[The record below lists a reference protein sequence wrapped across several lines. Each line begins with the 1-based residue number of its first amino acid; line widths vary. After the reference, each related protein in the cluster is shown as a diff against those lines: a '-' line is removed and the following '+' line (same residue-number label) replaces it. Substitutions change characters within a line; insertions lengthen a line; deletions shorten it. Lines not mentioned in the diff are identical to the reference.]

1 VILAAGTNSG
11 IYKFLLVL
19 HILCA
24 IIGFGAVY
32 LNALYGQQIR
42 KRRGPEG
49 IAIYEANFFVTG
61 IGQYFIYAVFVLG
74 ILLVLSSDDAWKFS
88 QTWVWLAMTFYIIA
102 LGVSHG
108 ILLPAVRRMGVLMKE
123 LAAAGPPPAA
133 GAAAGGAPA
142 GSPAGGP
149 PPQVAELGTLG
160 QRVGVTGAFL
170 DIMVIVILALMV
182 WKPGA

>member
-1 VILAAGTNSG
+1 MGLDGTLYR
-11 IYKFLLVL
+11 IIVVL

-42 KRRGPEG
+42 KHRGREG
-49 IAIYEANFFVTG
+49 LAIYEANFFVSG
-61 IGQYFIYAVFVLG
+61 VGQFFIYGVFVFGFLA
-74 ILLVLSSDDAWKFS
+74 VLASDDAWKFD
-88 QTWVWLAMTFYIIA
+88 QTWVWLAMLLYIVA

-108 ILLPAVRRMGVLMKE
+108 VLLPAVKRMGVLMKE
-123 LAAAGPPPAA
+123 MVDAGPPPTQ
-133 GAAAGGAPA
+133 
-142 GSPAGGP
+142 GP

-160 QRVGVTGAFL
+160 QRVGATGAFL
-170 DIMVIVILALMV
+170 DVMIVVILCLMI

>member
-1 VILAAGTNSG
+1 MNENDTGYRI
-11 IYKFLLVL
+11 LLVL

-42 KRRGPEG
+42 KRRGAEG

-61 IGQYFIYAVFVLG
+61 IGQYFIYAVFVFG
-74 ILLVLSSDDAWKFS
+74 FILVAASNAWKFS
-88 QTWVWLAMTFYIIA
+88 QTWVWSAMTFYVIA

-123 LAAAGPPPAA
+123 LAAAGPPP
-133 GAAAGGAPA
+133 GANPSQGPPA
-142 GSPAGGP
+142 GP